1 MIEQAAMLRGQI
13 LSLKG
18 IAAADYNAP
27 PEAAWVLRGDR
38 GLTYAALPPDGGE
51 IIAGAWWPQDY
62 AGPPLVSFAAE
73 EAGELGLRSAI

>member
-1 MIEQAAMLRGQI
+1 MLRGQI

-51 IIAGAWWPQDY
+51 SLPVLGGRKIMPARRLSLLLRKKP
-62 AGPPLVSFAAE
+62 VSW
-73 EAGELGLRSAI
+73 G